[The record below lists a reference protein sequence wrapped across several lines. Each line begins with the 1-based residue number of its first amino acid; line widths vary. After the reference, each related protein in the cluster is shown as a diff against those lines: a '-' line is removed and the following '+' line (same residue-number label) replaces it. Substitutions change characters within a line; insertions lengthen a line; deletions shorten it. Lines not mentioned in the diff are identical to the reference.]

1 MPKVKR
7 RPRDWEQEAVK
18 VLRKAAMNLSRE
30 IYLREEF
37 HSVRCDDGT
46 RLDIIDRWFHD
57 LGWMQEL
64 SDEISITLASA
75 KEAEWE
81 RR

>member
-1 MPKVKR
+1 MTKVKR
-7 RPRDWEQEAVK
+7 RPRDREQEAVK
-18 VLRKAAMNLSRE
+18 VLRKAAIHLSRE

-46 RLDIIDRWFHD
+46 KLDVIDRWFHD

-64 SDEISITLASA
+64 EDEISIALARA
-75 KEAEWE
+75 KEAGWE